1 MNKIKNILKKL
12 NLEIKYYSVK
22 KIKIWLSI
30 IVCSFLFVLV
40 NVLTIQGLK
49 KNTLTATS
57 QEPSMEH
64 VEYEFPVELETEQ
77 EYYQQYFK
85 PQYNYVENLQ
95 IRLAFNNPSL
105 LEQCDWK
112 IQLNLLDED
121 DVLICSAVIAD
132 DEIENWH
139 YYKWDISQ
147 SLDTDKVYKL
157 EIRQI
162 EGEYQDGK
170 YEISFVPFYSET
182 HIAENVQFLHNGE
195 ATGREIEI
203 IYTYQYKNVAYYAW
217 LIVVNMV
224 IVIIVALWYRYLR
237 KDGILKVMLCLTPVV
252 AMTMSELIAG
262 NFLTISVRYWLTGII
277 LNYL

>member
-1 MNKIKNILKKL
+1 MQGITKNI
-12 NLEIKYYSVK
+12 I
-22 KIKIWLSI
+22 
-30 IVCSFLFVLV
+30 
-40 NVLTIQGLK
+40 T
-49 KNTLTATS
+49 TTS
-57 QEPSMEH
+57 QEPPMEH
-64 VEYEFPVELETEQ
+64 EVYEFPDKLDTSQ
-77 EYYQQYFK
+77 DYYQQYFK
-85 PQYNYVENLQ
+85 PQHNYVESLQ
-95 IRLAFNNPSL
+95 IRLALNNPSL
-105 LEQCDWK
+105 LEEYDWEV
-112 IQLNLLDED
+112 QLNLLDED
-121 DVLICSAVIAD
+121 DGLVCSTI
-132 DEIENWH
+132 IEDNDITNWQ

-147 SLDTDKVYKL
+147 VLDTDKVYKL

-162 EGEYQDGK
+162 EGKSENGK
-170 YEISFVPFYSET
+170 YEVSFCPFYSEV
-182 HIAENVQFLHNGE
+182 HIEENVQFTHNGE

-277 LNYL
+277 LNYFIYGLFVLFSKRIKWATTLYDTGVKSPL